1 MAKKVRTVT
10 ICSGRGINGI
20 RYWSGGLV
28 IFILLGLAS
37 LAGAEPRVMITY
49 DYYNIE
55 GRTAA
60 ELREQM
66 DRSGVRWTNGNTY
79 DAYTGWDVKWNYRYR
94 VTDHECSIRSVA
106 TTLNV
111 EFRLPRW
118 ADYAQGPA
126 ALKKKWD
133 AYMQALGQHEKGHK
147 DIGVKAAVEIERS
160 IAELEP
166 AQTCEALAET
176 ANALG
181 RRIISE
187 YAAAER
193 EYDAQTNFGEAQGA
207 VFP

>member
-1 MAKKVRTVT
+1 MAFLIKIFPAK
-10 ICSGRGINGI
+10 
-20 RYWSGGLV
+20 LV
-28 IFILLGLAS
+28 IFLLLGLAS
-37 LAGAEPRVMITY
+37 LACAEPEIIITN
-49 DYYNIE
+49 DYYDIE

-66 DRSGVRWTNGNTY
+66 DRNGVLWTNGNTY
-79 DAYTGWDVKWNYRYR
+79 DAYTGWNVKWNYRYR
-94 VTDHECSIRSVA
+94 VTDHECSIESVA
-106 TTLNV
+106 TILNV

-118 ADYAQGPA
+118 IDHADGPA
-126 ALKKKWD
+126 ALKRKWA
-133 AYMQALGQHEKGHK
+133 AYMQALRRHEEGHK
-147 DIGVKAAVEIERS
+147 NIGVKAAAEIERS

-166 AQTCEALAET
+166 AGNCDDLAET

-187 YAAAER
+187 YAATEK